1 MYLHIALIVVLAFLG
16 GIAAAMLIT
25 TVTLFFLAAAWKV
38 VVGLFWI
45 TFLAVAGLCAWVL
58 WRVGAP

>member
-16 GIAAAMLIT
+16 GIASAMLIT
-25 TVTLFFLAAAWKV
+25 TIALFFMATAWKII
-38 VVGLFWI
+38 VGLFWI
-45 TFLAVAGLCAWVL
+45 TFLAVSGLCAWAL

>member
-1 MYLHIALIVVLAFLG
+1 MYLHIALIAVLAFLG
-16 GIAAAMLIT
+16 GIAVATLVT
-25 TVTLFFLAAAWKV
+25 TASLFFLAVAWKIV
-38 VVGLFWI
+38 VAMFWI